1 MDSCW
6 YGNSLL
12 CIGWGNTLTTVR
24 LSFKST
30 AANTKI
36 WYGEAG
42 AMHVLDYWITGLG
55 IYDDS
60 HVTVLGFYPSAD
72 GTPEPPAVNV
82 VSLQTGETVSEEC
95 LPLRG
100 YEQYTAQDYSLETNV
115 TTPSSS
121 PQPLFLLTP
130 HTVVKITSRS
140 LQDHIDWAVEHN
152 DFERAIA
159 IATDRANGLS
169 PDRVTSICEQHL
181 DFLFATDNIE
191 KAAQLCPSYLGKDPI
206 LWERWIARFNG
217 IRKLQVLLP
226 YIPLSDP
233 RLPLPVYTLVLNY
246 FLYNDVRSFLA
257 LLRSWPRPQGDG
269 NDLYDPKQLLS
280 LLEEMAKSQRNQKNQ
295 ALLEALAELYAMTGD
310 MEKAINTYLDNGIVN
325 VDNSPFF
332 RWVEDNRLIQQVKS
346 KALSMFRLNSQ
357 QAAVL
362 LVEHMA
368 DVDVA

>member
-1 MDSCW
+1 
-6 YGNSLL
+6 
-12 CIGWGNTLTTVR
+12 
-24 LSFKST
+24 
-30 AANTKI
+30 
-36 WYGEAG
+36 
-42 AMHVLDYWITGLG
+42 MHVLDYWITGLG

-169 PDRVTSICEQHL
+169 PDRVTSICE
-181 DFLFATDNIE
+181 
-191 KAAQLCPSYLGKDPI
+191 
-206 LWERWIARFNG
+206 
-217 IRKLQVLLP
+217 
-226 YIPLSDP
+226 
-233 RLPLPVYTLVLNY
+233 
-246 FLYNDVRSFLA
+246 
-257 LLRSWPRPQGDG
+257 
-269 NDLYDPKQLLS
+269 
-280 LLEEMAKSQRNQKNQ
+280 
-295 ALLEALAELYAMTGD
+295 
-310 MEKAINTYLDNGIVN
+310 
-325 VDNSPFF
+325 
-332 RWVEDNRLIQQVKS
+332 
-346 KALSMFRLNSQ
+346 
-357 QAAVL
+357 
-362 LVEHMA
+362 
-368 DVDVA
+368 